1 MSSYINVTA
10 EEAILHRLSHS
21 TSTSPTHTN
30 STTTTTPTA
39 FTHATTSLNHY
50 ELKAV
55 VVHIGTAEYGHYIAL
70 VRPKPNLN
78 PDYWL
83 KLDDTRVS
91 SIAYEE
97 VQALSFGGRP
107 YNIPMLGG
115 SAASS
120 DAYLLIYERI
130 S

>member
-1 MSSYINVTA
+1 MSSYVNVTA
-10 EEAILHRLSHS
+10 EEAAIHRLSHP
-21 TSTSPTHTN
+21 TSTSLAHTN
-30 STTTTTPTA
+30 STTTI
-39 FTHATTSLNHY
+39 ATNTNTSLNHY

-70 VRPKPNLN
+70 VRPKANLN
-78 PDYWL
+78 PHYWL

-91 SIAYEE
+91 SITYEE

-107 YNIPMLGG
+107 YNIPLLGG

>member
-10 EEAILHRLSHS
+10 EEAILHRLTHS
-21 TSTSPTHTN
+21 TSTHTN
-30 STTTTTPTA
+30 STATSSATDTTTS
-39 FTHATTSLNHY
+39 FNHY
-50 ELKAV
+50 ELKAI

-70 VRPKPNLN
+70 VRPKANLN
-78 PDYWL
+78 PQYWL

-91 SIAYEE
+91 SISYEE